1 MTPSYNYY
9 ELLGVSPSANNAELR
24 KAFRQLSK
32 RLHPDTTS
40 LPRDE
45 ATRQFQNVCEAYDLL
60 SDPVLRANYDLF
72 IEQENN
78 LISQKKES
86 YLRNTQPVQFSKSI
100 GVRRPLS
107 GGELFSLLLLITS
120 IFVSLAL
127 GVIIAFSKGGNLNFI
142 PSWLMSYS
150 IFSNNFIA
158 KCFESL

>member
-1 MTPSYNYY
+1 MTPSSNCY

-40 LPRDE
+40 LPSDE

-60 SDPVLRANYDLF
+60 SDPVLRANYDLS
-72 IEQENN
+72 IKKENN

-86 YLRNTQPVQFSKSI
+86 YLTNIKPVQFSKSI
-100 GVRRPLS
+100 GVRRPFS

-120 IFVSLAL
+120 IFLSLAL
-127 GVIIAFSKGGNLNFI
+127 GVFIAFLRGGNLDFT
-142 PSWLMSYS
+142 PSWLM
-150 IFSNNFIA
+150 
-158 KCFESL
+158 

>member
-1 MTPSYNYY
+1 MKPSYNCY

-40 LPRDE
+40 LPSDE

-60 SDPVLRANYDLF
+60 SDPVLRANYDLS
-72 IEQENN
+72 IEKENN
-78 LISQKKES
+78 FTNPKIES
-86 YLRNTQPVQFSKSI
+86 NLTNIEALNFSKSI

-120 IFVSLAL
+120 ILLSLAL
-127 GVIIAFSKGGNLNFI
+127 GVLIAFLRGANLEFT
-142 PSWLMSYS
+142 PSWLM
-150 IFSNNFIA
+150 
-158 KCFESL
+158 

>member
-1 MTPSYNYY
+1 MTPPSNCY
-9 ELLGVSPSANNAELR
+9 ELLGVSTSANNAELR

-32 RLHPDTTS
+32 QLHPDTTS

-72 IEQENN
+72 IEKENT
-78 LISQKKES
+78 LINQKEEA
-86 YLRNTQPVQFSKSI
+86 YLKNIQPVEFSKSI

-120 IFVSLAL
+120 IFFSLAL
-127 GVIIAFSKGGNLNFI
+127 GVFIAFLRGGNLNFT
-142 PSWLMSYS
+142 PSWL
-150 IFSNNFIA
+150 
-158 KCFESL
+158 L

>member
-1 MTPSYNYY
+1 MTPSSNCY

-40 LPRDE
+40 LPSDE

-72 IEQENN
+72 IEKENN
-78 LISQKKES
+78 LISQKKEP
-86 YLRNTQPVQFSKSI
+86 YLTNIKPVQFSKSI

-120 IFVSLAL
+120 IFLSLAL
-127 GVIIAFSKGGNLNFI
+127 GVFIAFFRDVNFNFT
-142 PSWLMSYS
+142 PSWMV
-150 IFSNNFIA
+150 
-158 KCFESL
+158 